1 MKGLSTIDHDT
12 IRKHQANSSTSKNSY
27 QFSKEKRFPGPNPE
41 YLYHHVDAK
50 LLSTATIV
58 NSPTGR
64 HLLAMAGNQTSPKT

>member
-41 YLYHHVDAK
+41 
-50 LLSTATIV
+50 
-58 NSPTGR
+58 
-64 HLLAMAGNQTSPKT
+64 